1 MTDKPDYVTELRT
14 IARLIETKA
23 PVTGREQDAEHLRN
37 AATEIE
43 RLREAVR
50 AERSAILEASSRCV
64 SALRDRGLVR
74 GAPAPH
80 RQRVLSNGRCLW
92 PSLHPLSVARRFAKE
107 RSSKWSG
114 WPRIVMTSNA
124 S

>member
-1 MTDKPDYVTELRT
+1 MTDKPDYVIGLRT

-64 SALRDRGLVR
+64 SALRDRGRVR

-80 RQRVLSNGRCLW
+80 RQRVLSNGRCL
-92 PSLHPLSVARRFAKE
+92 
-107 RSSKWSG
+107 
-114 WPRIVMTSNA
+114 
-124 S
+124 

>member
-1 MTDKPDYVTELRT
+1 MTDKPDYVSELRT

-23 PVTGREQDAEHLRN
+23 PATGREQDAEHLRN

-64 SALRDRGLVR
+64 
-74 GAPAPH
+74 
-80 RQRVLSNGRCLW
+80 
-92 PSLHPLSVARRFAKE
+92 
-107 RSSKWSG
+107 
-114 WPRIVMTSNA
+114 
-124 S
+124 